1 VYGGRVPTVTYLQI
15 WNKHPYPDTPCDTE
29 LFPNQCAIRMGVAL
43 REAGVS
49 LASFK
54 GVKCWASHSPKHI
67 LRAQQLADWMAT
79 QTTTFGKV
87 QKFKKSVTSSDFSGK
102 TGLVFIQDGWGPTD
116 HIDVWNGA
124 ELKGGSPSYFARGKQ
139 VWFWEL

>member
-1 VYGGRVPTVTYLQI
+1 MPTVTYLQV
-15 WNKHPYPDTPCDTE
+15 WNNHPYPNSPCDTT

-43 REAGVS
+43 AGAGVS
-49 LASFK
+49 LGTFR
-54 GVKCWASHSPKHI
+54 GVKCWSKHSPKHI
-67 LRAQQLADWMAT
+67 LRAQELANWMAT

-87 QKFKKSVTSSDFSGK
+87 QKFTKSVTNADFSGK

-116 HIDVWNGA
+116 HIDVWNGT
-124 ELKGGSPSYFARGKQ
+124 ELKGGSPGYFARGKQ